1 MASHS
6 SRRSSKGDTRWEN
19 GTMIPLPGKTSWR
32 ETNPSEEYRPW
43 SFSIQSHLQSIRNA
57 IAAGVPLLCGT
68 DLPPADA
75 GHRQPD
81 HAARG
86 RPAGHRA
93 GNEIVGGGGP
103 VPPRRPRDGDG
114 QPGEVDG
121 RR

>member
-6 SRRSSKGDTRWEN
+6 SRRSSKGDTRWAN

-68 DLPPADA
+68 DLPRPTTW
-75 GHRQPD
+75 
-81 HAARG
+81 AAC
-86 RPAGHRA
+86 RP
-93 GNEIVGGGGP
+93 P
-103 VPPRRPRDGDG
+103 CWK
-114 QPGEVDG
+114 
-121 RR
+121 